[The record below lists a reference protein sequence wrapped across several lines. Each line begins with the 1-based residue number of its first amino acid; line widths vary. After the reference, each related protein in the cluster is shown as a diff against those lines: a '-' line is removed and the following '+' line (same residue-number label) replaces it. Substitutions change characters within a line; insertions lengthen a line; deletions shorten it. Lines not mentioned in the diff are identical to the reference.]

1 VDFSN
6 PEDDSEQEKN
16 PIFKPYVG
24 DCLMKLKTGPPENPV
39 YLWRVILTDRNVKKV
54 WPEDNHDYDNNC
66 EHKDLYWA
74 IDFNKKLITLCNE
87 CDKFAYGHKV
97 AKND

>member
-1 VDFSN
+1 MDFSN
-6 PEDDSEQEKN
+6 PEDDLEQEKN
-16 PIFKPYVG
+16 PVFKPYVG

-54 WPEDNHDYDNNC
+54 WPESPSEDC
-66 EHKDLYWA
+66 LHKDLYWA

-87 CDKFAYGHKV
+87 CDSFAYGHKV
-97 AKND
+97 EEND